1 MPISQLAGAG
11 IGAGLGL
18 LGNIFGGRPRVA
30 GPDRATLDAM
40 EQWRRMVGY
49 GNTGYGALTGN
60 ADDVAKF
67 MNPYDATMNPYWDQM
82 RQSTLSAI
90 GSRATMS
97 GAFGGSRQGVAEG
110 QGLAD
115 IAMGQAGQR
124 YGEFGHAMDR
134 AGLVAGMGASANAN
148 LFGGGDYLR
157 QIAQARLNGR
167 GSIFGSML
175 GGAIAGYG
183 LAPTPGAPAGPPTPG
198 VPNIAGGEDMYRQFC
213 AQNPGFCPA
222 GR

>member
-11 IGAGLGL
+11 IGAGIGL

-30 GPDRATLDAM
+30 GANQATLDAM
-40 EQWRRMVGY
+40 EQWRKMVGY
-49 GNTGYGALTGN
+49 GNTGFGALTGDPN
-60 ADDVAKF
+60 AVNQF

-82 RQSTLSAI
+82 RASTLSSI
-90 GSRATMS
+90 GSKAALS

-115 IAMGQAGQR
+115 VAMGQAGQR
-124 YGEFGHAMDR
+124 YGEFGNAMNR
-134 AGLVAGMGASANAN
+134 AMFVAGQGANAN
-148 LFGGGDYLR
+148 TSLFGGGDYLR
-157 QIAQARLNGR
+157 QIEQARLSGR
-167 GSIFGSML
+167 GNIFGSML

-183 LAPTPGAPAGPPTPG
+183 MVPNPAAPAGPTPGAPNYG
-198 VPNIAGGEDMYRQFC
+198 GGEDLYRQFC
-213 AQNPGFCPA
+213 TQNPGVCPA

>member
-1 MPISQLAGAG
+1 MPAPLVAAG

-30 GPDRATLDAM
+30 GADPATLDAM

-49 GNTGYGALTGN
+49 GNQGMGALTGN
-60 ADDVAKF
+60 PEDVARF
-67 MNPYDATMNPYWDQM
+67 MNPYDATMNPFWDRM
-82 RQSTLSAI
+82 RESTLSSI
-90 GSRATMS
+90 GSRAAMS

-115 IAMGQAGQR
+115 VAIGQAGQR
-124 YGEFGHAMDR
+124 YGEFGQAMNR
-134 AGLVAGMGASANAN
+134 AGMVAGMGSEANAG

-157 QIAQARLNGR
+157 QIAQARMNGR
-167 GSIFGSML
+167 GNLFGSML

-183 LAPTPGAPAGPPTPG
+183 FGTPRAAPAGPELGTVNYTVG
-198 VPNIAGGEDMYRQFC
+198 NEMYHQFC
-213 AQNPGFCPA
+213 QQNPGICLA

>member
-1 MPISQLAGAG
+1 MPLTQLAGAG

-30 GPDRATLDAM
+30 GPNQATLDAM
-40 EQWRRMVGY
+40 EQWRKMMGY
-49 GNTGYGALTGN
+49 GNVGMSALTGDPN
-60 ADDVAKF
+60 AVNQF

-90 GSRATMS
+90 GSKAAMS

-115 IAMGQAGQR
+115 VAMGQAGQR
-124 YGEFGHAMDR
+124 YGEFGNAMNR
-134 AGLVAGMGASANAN
+134 AMFVGGQGANATAN

-157 QIAQARLNGR
+157 QIEQARLSGR
-167 GSIFGSML
+167 GNVFGSML

-183 LAPTPGAPAGPPTPG
+183 MVNPSAPAGAPDPG
-198 VPNIAGGEDMYRQFC
+198 QPNFAGGDAMYRQFC
-213 AQNPGFCPA
+213 AQNPYLCPA